1 MDSDAQSDLTSSSSR
16 EQLILD
22 LEGFE
27 GPLDMLLALAKEQK
41 VDLLQVSI
49 LQLANQY
56 IKFIETARGMK
67 LELAA
72 DYLVMAAWLAYLKS
86 RLLLPKSE
94 EDEEPSGEEMAV
106 ALAYQLKRYE
116 AVKNLALNLVNRP
129 RLGRDV
135 FSRGSPEGLR
145 NTNTRKTIYDVSLY
159 ELLKAYVNNHNN
171 QESQSLTIEP
181 DSLFSVED
189 CSNRLKNILGSS
201 QKWIGLIDCLPKNLK
216 GSLYLKSALA
226 STLSAS
232 LELAKNGN
240 LEIQQKN
247 LYGPIFLKKLN
258 ALMEKENQDG

>member
-1 MDSDAQSDLTSSSSR
+1 MDSDTQSDLTHSSSR
-16 EQLILD
+16 EELILD

-56 IKFIETARGMK
+56 IKFIETAQGMK

-145 NTNTRKTIYDVSLY
+145 NTRKTIYDVSLY

-216 GSLYLKSALA
+216 GSLVLKSALA

-232 LELAKNGN
+232 LELAKNGE

>member
-145 NTNTRKTIYDVSLY
+145 NTRKTIYDVSLY

-201 QKWIGLIDCLPKNLK
+201 QKWIGLIDCLPKN
-216 GSLYLKSALA
+216 
-226 STLSAS
+226 
-232 LELAKNGN
+232 
-240 LEIQQKN
+240 
-247 LYGPIFLKKLN
+247 
-258 ALMEKENQDG
+258 

>member
-1 MDSDAQSDLTSSSSR
+1 MDSDAQSDLTRSSSR

-135 FSRGSPEGLR
+135 FPRGRPERVR
-145 NTNTRKTIYDVSLY
+145 NNRKTIYDVSLY

>member
-1 MDSDAQSDLTSSSSR
+1 MDNDTQSDLASFSSR
-16 EQLILD
+16 DQLILD

-27 GPLDMLLALAKEQK
+27 GPLDMLLTLAREQK

-49 LQLANQY
+49 LQLADQY
-56 IKFIETARGMK
+56 IQFVETAKKMR

-94 EDEEPSGEEMAV
+94 EGEEPSGEEMAV

-116 AVKNLALNLVNRP
+116 TVKNLASNLVNRP
-129 RLGRDV
+129 RLGRDI
-135 FSRGSPEGLR
+135 FPRGSPEGLR
-145 NTNTRKTIYDVSLY
+145 NIRKTIYDVSLY
-159 ELLKAYVNNHNN
+159 ELLKAYVNNYND
-171 QESQSLTIEP
+171 QQVQSLTIEP
-181 DSLFSVED
+181 NLLFSVED

-201 QKWIGLIDCLPKNLK
+201 KKWIGLVDCLPKNLK
-216 GSLYLKSALA
+216 GSLILKSALA

-232 LELAKNGN
+232 LELAKDGK

-247 LYGPIFLKKLN
+247 LYGPIFLKKSGTS
-258 ALMEKENQDG
+258 MERENQDG

>member
-1 MDSDAQSDLTSSSSR
+1 MDSDTQPDLTNSSSR

-41 VDLLQVSI
+41 VDLLQLSI

-56 IKFIETARGMK
+56 IKFLEMAQGMK

-145 NTNTRKTIYDVSLY
+145 NTRKTIYDVTLY

-181 DSLFSVED
+181 NSLFSVED

-216 GSLYLKSALA
+216 GSLVLKSALA

-232 LELAKNGN
+232 LELAKNGE

>member
-1 MDSDAQSDLTSSSSR
+1 MDSDAQSDLTNSSSR

-56 IKFIETARGMK
+56 IKFIETAQGMK

-145 NTNTRKTIYDVSLY
+145 NTRKTIYDVSLY
-159 ELLKAYVNNHNN
+159 ELLKAYVNNQNT
-171 QESQSLTIEP
+171 QDSQSLTIEP

-189 CSNRLKNILGSS
+189 RSNRLKNILGSS

-216 GSLYLKSALA
+216 GSLVLKSALA

-232 LELAKNGN
+232 LELAKNGE